1 VRILITQ
8 RELIHWGGSQ
18 MVTIEV
24 AKELR
29 NRGHEV
35 AVFCP
40 HPGEAAKIIFPAGVW
55 VKSRLSEIPWEPD
68 IIHGHHH
75 LQTIAAL
82 SYFVKVP
89 AIYYCHGVRPWVEQV
104 PLHPRIRH
112 YVMMCEWMVS
122 PNEMEFG
129 VPRSRMTVISNF
141 VNMNRFSEVRK
152 PPDKLRRALLFG
164 NKGFGESELLR
175 LERAC
180 SEQGISLDK
189 VGYPYGNPKERP
201 EAFLPD
207 YDLVFAIGRCAV
219 EAIACGCAVIPVV
232 PGQAGQLVTTEN
244 FADWVF
250 SNFSPVYGTCATQ
263 IDGNWLRAELK
274 KYSPADTSE
283 VSARLRKENDL
294 NSAIS
299 KIESIYQTA
308 IEDYKNNKE
317 PSATEFAPYLERM
330 SLEVDAMW
338 QRETSTKRREA
349 QQEERIARLEQQL
362 RSIRSSTTWLLTK
375 PVRVVGS
382 ILRRRR
388 TKTINIQSSQDH
400 PTD

>member
-1 VRILITQ
+1 
-8 RELIHWGGSQ
+8 
-18 MVTIEV
+18 MFTIEV
-24 AKELR
+24 VKELR

-40 HPGEAAKIIFPAGVW
+40 RPGDLAKIIFPSGVW

-68 IIHGHHH
+68 IIHGQHH
-75 LQTIAAL
+75 LQAITAL
-82 SYFVKVP
+82 SYFVNVP

-104 PLHPRIRH
+104 PLHSRIRN

-122 PNEMEFG
+122 STEMEFG
-129 VPRSRMTVISNF
+129 VPRNRMTVIPNF
-141 VNMNRFSEVRK
+141 VNMNRFSQVRK
-152 PPDKLRRALLFG
+152 PPERPRRALLFG

-180 SEQGISLDK
+180 SEQGVSLEK
-189 VGYPYGNPKERP
+189 VGYPYGNPQERP

-219 EAIACGCAVIPVV
+219 EAIACGCAVIPIV
-232 PGQAGQLVTTEN
+232 PGQAGQLITMEN
-244 FADWVF
+244 FQDWVF
-250 SNFSPVYGTCATQ
+250 SNFSPIYGTCATQ
-263 IDGNWLRAELK
+263 IDAGWLRRELTK
-274 KYSPADTSE
+274 CSPTDTSK
-283 VSARLRKENDL
+283 VSAKLRKEHDL
-294 NSAIS
+294 HSAIT
-299 KIESIYQTA
+299 KIESVYQAA
-308 IEDYKNNKE
+308 IEDYKNNKD
-317 PSATEFAPYLERM
+317 PIATEFAPYLEKM

-338 QRETSTKRREA
+338 ERETSTKRREA
-349 QQEERIARLEQQL
+349 RQDERIERLNQQL

-375 PVRVVGS
+375 PIRVVGS

-388 TKTINIQSSQDH
+388 ANQPRIKVQPSQNR